1 MYRAKKKK
9 NTNTSRILECIYRNA
24 PIART
29 EISDET
35 DITPATVTATV
46 SSLIAR
52 GVVAE
57 VGEVSPEENTSGRKR
72 VLIDLT
78 ASYAYSIGIEFTQ
91 KALCI
96 CIMDLKGTVA
106 HQSVTPFCDAL
117 AADITDRIISGT
129 RQLIEDS
136 GIGPDQIV
144 GIGIAVP
151 GHMDSDSSRLV
162 SNRTTWSS
170 FSPKSI
176 EAGLPYPVVY
186 ENNARCMAYGKYL
199 FDPVHSPDN
208 FAFFHVGL
216 GMFCANVI
224 DGELFLGNNYVA
236 GEIGHTIVCEG
247 GRRCECGKNGC
258 LQTYSSEYHLL
269 KNARMLYE
277 NSPRTLLRELAASPD
292 EITIDTVTTAYSM
305 GDSGITAFISEA
317 LKYLGVTVS
326 NIAIVMNPGKI
337 FLHGQF
343 FQNPDIRTELMD
355 YIKRQLIFVDSTY
368 EDNVEILPYR
378 ITDGAVGAGAMAI
391 QKFFINRP
399 R

>member
-9 NTNTSRILECIYRNA
+9 NNNTSRILECIYRNA

-29 EISDET
+29 EIADET

-46 SSLIAR
+46 TSLISR
-52 GVVAE
+52 GIVAE

-78 ASYAYSIGIEFTQ
+78 PSFACAIGIEFTQ

-96 CIMDLKGTVA
+96 CITDLRGTIL
-106 HQSVTPFCDAL
+106 HQAVTPFCDRL
-117 AADITDRIISGT
+117 AADITGRIVTGT
-129 RQLIEDS
+129 RALIEES
-136 GIGPDQIV
+136 GIPQERIV

-151 GHMDSDSSRLV
+151 GHMDSSCSNLI
-162 SNRTTWSS
+162 SNRKTWSS
-170 FSPKSI
+170 FSPKTI
-176 EAGLPYPVVY
+176 EAELPFPVIY

-199 FDPVHSPDN
+199 FDPRHSPDN

-216 GMFCANVI
+216 GMFCANI
-224 DGELFLGNNYVA
+224 IEGELFLGNNYVA

-277 NSPRTLLRELAASPD
+277 NSSRTLLKELAATPEDIS
-292 EITIDTVTTAYSM
+292 IDTITSAYSM
-305 GDSGITAFISEA
+305 GDAAISAFITDA

-343 FQNPDIRTELMD
+343 FQNQDIRTELMD

-368 EDNVEILPYR
+368 EDNVEILPYQ

-391 QKFFINRP
+391 QKFFIN
-399 R
+399 

>member
-24 PIART
+24 PVART
-29 EISDET
+29 EIADIT

-52 GVVAE
+52 GIVAE

-78 ASYAYSIGIEFTQ
+78 PSFAYSIGIEFTQ

-96 CIMDLKGTVA
+96 CITDLKGMIL
-106 HQSVTPFCDAL
+106 HESITPFSDEL
-117 AADITDRIISGT
+117 AADITGRIISGT
-129 RQLIEDS
+129 QALIEES
-136 GIGPDQIV
+136 GIPPEQIA

-151 GHMDSDSSRLV
+151 GHMDSGCTTLV
-162 SNRTTWSS
+162 SNRKTWSS
-170 FSPKSI
+170 FSPSTI
-176 EAGLPYPVVY
+176 EAGLAFPAVY

-199 FDPVHSPDN
+199 FDPCHSPDN

-216 GMFCANVI
+216 GMFCANI
-224 DGELFLGNNYVA
+224 IEGELFLGNNYVA

-258 LQTYSSEYHLL
+258 LQTYSSENHLL
-269 KNARMLYE
+269 RNARMLYE
-277 NSPRTLLRELAASPD
+277 NSSHTLLKELAREPED
-292 EITIDTVTTAYSM
+292 ITIETITTAYSM
-305 GDSGITAFISEA
+305 GDAGITAFITDA

-326 NIAIVMNPGKI
+326 NISIVMNPGKI

-343 FQNPDIRTELMD
+343 FQNQDIRTELMD

-378 ITDGAVGAGAMAI
+378 ITDGAVGAAAMAI
-391 QKFFINRP
+391 QKFFINSP
-399 R
+399 Q

>member
-1 MYRAKKKK
+1 MYRARKKK
-9 NTNTSRILECIYRNA
+9 NTNTSRILECVYRNA

-35 DITPATVTATV
+35 DITPATVTAIM
-46 SSLIAR
+46 SSLIAG

-57 VGEVSPEENTSGRKR
+57 VGEMSPEENTSGRKR

-78 ASYAYSIGIEFTQ
+78 ASHAYSIGIEFTQ

-96 CIMDLKGTVA
+96 CITDLRGTIIRQA
-106 HQSVTPFCDAL
+106 VTPFCDEL
-117 AADITDRIISGT
+117 AREITERIISGT
-129 RQLIEDS
+129 RQLIEES
-136 GIGPDQIV
+136 GIAPEQIL

-151 GHMDSDSSRLV
+151 GHMDSDSSTFI
-162 SNRTTWSS
+162 SNRKTWSS
-170 FSPKSI
+170 FCPKDI
-176 EAGLPYPVVY
+176 EASFPCPVVC

-199 FDPVHSPDN
+199 FDPRHSPDN
-208 FAFFHVGL
+208 FAFIHVGL

-224 DGELFLGNNYVA
+224 EGELFLGSDYVA

-258 LQTYSSEYHLL
+258 LQTYSSENHLL
-269 KNARMLYE
+269 KNARALYE
-277 NSPRTLLRELAASPD
+277 NSSHTLLKQLADRSED
-292 EITIDTVTTAYSM
+292 ISIDTITTAYSM
-305 GDSGITAFISEA
+305 GDAGISAFISDA

-343 FQNPDIRTELMD
+343 FQNPDVRTELMD
-355 YIKRQLIFVDSTY
+355 YIKRQLIFVDSAY
-368 EDNVEILPYR
+368 KDNVEILPYR
-378 ITDGAVGAGAMAI
+378 ITDGAVGASAMAI
-391 QKFFINRP
+391 QKFFINAP
-399 R
+399 Q